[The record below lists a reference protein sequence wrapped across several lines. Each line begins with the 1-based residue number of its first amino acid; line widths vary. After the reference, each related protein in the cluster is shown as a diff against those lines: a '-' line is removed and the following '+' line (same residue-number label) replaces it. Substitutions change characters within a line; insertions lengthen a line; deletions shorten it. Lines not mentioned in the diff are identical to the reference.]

1 MEAVLLGRLDAT
13 YRDHH
18 ISLRRFIRSKV
29 SDGETAEDI
38 LQDVF
43 ERAVDSVNTSEP
55 IENLVAWLFRAASNR
70 VVDWYRRRFRTEV
83 SIEAEEQTLEELV
96 VSTDLA
102 LDDDMVREM
111 VLDELYDAIEELPD
125 SQREVILRQAIDGE
139 TFREISEST
148 GVSINTLLA
157 RKRYAIAALKERLYD
172 IKETIMDLIT

>member
-1 MEAVLLGRLDAT
+1 MEAMLLSRLDAT
-13 YRDHH
+13 YREHH
-18 ISLRRFIRSKV
+18 GSLRRFIRSKV
-29 SDGETAEDI
+29 SDGDTAEDI

-70 VVDWYRRRFRTEV
+70 VVDWYRRRFRAEV

-96 VSTDLA
+96 GSIDLG
-102 LDDDMVREM
+102 LEDEMVREM
-111 VLDELYDAIEELPD
+111 VLDELYDAIDELPEN
-125 SQREVILRQAIDGE
+125 QREVILRQAIEGE
-139 TFREISEST
+139 TFQEISEST

-157 RKRYAIAALKERLYD
+157 RKRYAITALKGRLQD